1 MVQQKGN
8 NGTAIKCHV
17 VFFYNLISEHFKAKE
32 ILKSTR
38 KKNNSPSSKPA
49 QKLKNLYKKSGGG
62 WGGPTPKPNYFQ
74 SQPCFQSQLCFHGIS
89 AWMDFNIV
97 TTNFQLIIVG
107 RVPCRNPISV
117 LSPNGYSFPLTTQV
131 SPAHFLQIRSSAAV
145 SGSS

>member
-49 QKLKNLYKKSGGG
+49 QKLKNLYKKKGGG
-62 WGGPTPKPNYFQ
+62 DGGTTPTPKPNY
-74 SQPCFQSQLCFHGIS
+74 FQSQLCFHGIS